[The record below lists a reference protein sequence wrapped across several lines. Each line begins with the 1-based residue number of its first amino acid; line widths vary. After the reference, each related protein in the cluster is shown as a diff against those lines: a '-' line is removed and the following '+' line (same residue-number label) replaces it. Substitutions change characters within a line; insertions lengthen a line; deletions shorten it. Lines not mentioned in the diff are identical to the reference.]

1 MSTNSNR
8 IKFLGILIVVSSIVF
23 VYGFIAGSYEIF
35 PYDILQDAKRE
46 LVPQKLCGFSPE
58 DFPQI
63 YQTNVTSLIKLNSY
77 EDIKQKRGDMI
88 EYIWKG
94 NPTYNSIPIKI
105 EKNIT
110 DLRFDMNDIKQ
121 IDKIT
126 IEMDYGVNSIAYILF
141 PKISTDSEKIQNVD
155 SLVIYHQ
162 GHAGDFADHGKNT
175 IEVLLKNNYTVMAF
189 SMPLLGQ
196 NNQPIVDIPN
206 HGVFKIKYHNHF
218 LYLDN
223 PNFSSLKYFFEPIM
237 KSLNYLDENYSFE
250 KYHMVGLSGGGWT
263 TMVYPAIDPRI
274 SHSYAVSGGYPEYL
288 QQMIGMGH
296 YERNHSVL
304 LDIVNY
310 PEMYV
315 MSSVGE
321 NRKSMHISIEW
332 DTGYRCGTFAQT
344 YDEPIRKSV
353 KQFGSG
359 TFKTYLDS
367 SIVGHE
373 ISDES
378 LSVILEELKS

>member
-8 IKFLGILIVVSSIVF
+8 IKFLGILFLVSSIVF

-35 PYDILQDAKRE
+35 PYDILKDVKRE
-46 LVPQKLCGFSPE
+46 VIPQKLCGFSPE

-77 EDIKQKRGDMI
+77 EDIKQKRGDI
-88 EYIWKG
+88 IDYIWKG
-94 NPTYNSIPIKI
+94 NLTYNSIPIKI

-141 PKISTDSEKIQNVD
+141 PKISTDTEKIQNVD

-162 GHAGDFADHGKNT
+162 GHKGDFADHGKNT
-175 IEVLLKNNYTVMAF
+175 IEELLKNNYTVMAF
-189 SMPLLGQ
+189 SMPLHGQ

-206 HGVFKIKYHNHF
+206 HGIFKIEYHNHF

-223 PNFSSLKYFFEPIM
+223 SNFSSLKYFFEPIM

-250 KYHMVGLSGGGWT
+250 KYHMIGLSGGGWT

-274 SHSYAVSGGYPEYL
+274 NHSYAVSGGYPEYL

-310 PEMYV
+310 PEIYV

-321 NRKSMHISIEW
+321 NRKSVHISIEW
-332 DTGYRCGTFAQT
+332 DTGYRCGNFAQT

-353 KQFGSG
+353 KQLGSG
-359 TFKTYLDS
+359 IFKTYLDS
-367 SIVGHE
+367 SIIDHK

-378 LSVILEELKS
+378 LSIILEELKS